1 MIDRE
6 RKVDVSK
13 MKQADV
19 DNLSVQIGAKVTE
32 ITEEAAAKI
41 NAMLSIYGMS
51 AKIGIV
57 FNELPVKMEKA
68 MKPASKRT
76 RKTKQDNLK

>member
-19 DNLSVQIGAKVTE
+19 DNLSQQIGAKVTE
-32 ITEEAAAKI
+32 ITEEAAAKVNSI
-41 NAMLSIYGMS
+41 LAIYGMS

-57 FNELPVKMEKA
+57 FNELPKKMEKA
-68 MKPASKRT
+68 VKASPKRT
-76 RKTKQDNLK
+76 KKPKQDNLK